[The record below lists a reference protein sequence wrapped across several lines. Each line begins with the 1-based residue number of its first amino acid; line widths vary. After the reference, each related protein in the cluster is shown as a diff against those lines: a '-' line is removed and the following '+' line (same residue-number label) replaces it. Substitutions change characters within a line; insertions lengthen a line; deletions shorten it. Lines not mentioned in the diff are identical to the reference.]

1 MPRAHRLSAPVCDGV
16 WSSSSF
22 RWAGV
27 DRGAAGQP
35 PRGSCRAGPACRR
48 PAARYL
54 ESLDRLPS
62 PTSPSPAPNRSPANY
77 STWSLSTGVRT
88 CLVDDLS
95 GVRLALWTTP
105 VTSGDT
111 NSPLP
116 ERVTRAGKPQRGPDD
131 WTRQASGPTLRAAG
145 QRLIIRNQ
153 EPDATRKPAC
163 PVQAKVAPSRS
174 RWRTIWWRPGFSW
187 RVAVELVRGGPGA
200 SSSET
205 AYAVPDRLASRAPDC
220 IIA

>member
-1 MPRAHRLSAPVCDGV
+1 MPGALGLGAPVGGGV
-16 WSSSSF
+16 GSPSTF

-35 PRGSCRAGPACRR
+35 PGASCRAGHAWRR

-116 ERVTRAGKPQRGPDD
+116 ER
-131 WTRQASGPTLRAAG
+131 
-145 QRLIIRNQ
+145 
-153 EPDATRKPAC
+153 
-163 PVQAKVAPSRS
+163 
-174 RWRTIWWRPGFSW
+174 
-187 RVAVELVRGGPGA
+187 
-200 SSSET
+200 
-205 AYAVPDRLASRAPDC
+205 
-220 IIA
+220 